1 MDTLEL
7 EAVVRQAREGGAQ
20 ALAEIHRRLS
30 RRVLGL
36 CWHMLGS
43 REEAEDAVSE
53 VFMRLP
59 RAITTYDGSIS
70 FERWLLSVA
79 SHHCID
85 RLRRRTR
92 EQRLFTDQDV
102 EPLAVAISAAS
113 PLNELVRQEK
123 RDAVRNAI
131 ERLPA
136 KFRIPLALRYYSE
149 LSYEEIAEQLGMRR
163 SHVATLIF
171 RAKQELRQRLTQ
183 YREGQ

>member
-7 EAVVRQAREGGAQ
+7 EAVVRQARQGEAQ

-36 CWHMLGS
+36 GWHMLGS
-43 REEAEDAVSE
+43 REEAEDACSE

-59 RAITTYDGSIS
+59 RAITTYDGSIP
-70 FERWLLSVA
+70 FERWLLSIA

-85 RLRRRTR
+85 RLRRRMR
-92 EQRLFTDQDV
+92 EQRLFSDQDV

-113 PLNELVRQEK
+113 PLNELVRREK
-123 RDAVRNAI
+123 QDAVRSAI

-136 KFRIPLALRYYSE
+136 KFRIPLTLRYYGD
-149 LSYEEIAEQLGMRR
+149 LSYDEIAAQLGMKRN
-163 SHVATLIF
+163 HVATLIF
-171 RAKQELRQRLTQ
+171 RAKQELRQRLMQ
-183 YREGQ
+183 HREG

>member
-7 EAVVRQAREGGAQ
+7 EAIVRQARRGDAQ

-36 CWHMLGS
+36 CRHMLGS
-43 REEAEDAVSE
+43 REEAEDACSE

-59 RAITTYDGSIS
+59 HVIATYEGTIS
-70 FERWLLSVA
+70 FEHWLFTVT

-85 RLRRRTR
+85 VLRRRTR

-113 PLNELVRQEK
+113 PLNEVVRQEK
-123 RDAVRNAI
+123 QDAVRRAI

-149 LSYEEIAEQLGMRR
+149 LSYDEIGEQLGIKR

-171 RAKQELRQRLTQ
+171 RAKQELRQRLSQ
-183 YREGQ
+183 YREE